1 MQLKN
6 KVDQLETEAKANV
19 DKMNKLKQLALK
31 SKKESVD
38 LKNKVI
44 SSVRLK
50 YMVQRK
56 DGVKIKW
63 KKWTCSNTVVNPRCR
78 LKKSH

>member
-1 MQLKN
+1 
-6 KVDQLETEAKANV
+6 
-19 DKMNKLKQLALK
+19 MNKLKQLALK

-56 DGVKIKW
+56 DAE
-63 KKWTCSNTVVNPRCR
+63 
-78 LKKSH
+78 KKSMEEMGLVQTQLLVAIYVLGVD